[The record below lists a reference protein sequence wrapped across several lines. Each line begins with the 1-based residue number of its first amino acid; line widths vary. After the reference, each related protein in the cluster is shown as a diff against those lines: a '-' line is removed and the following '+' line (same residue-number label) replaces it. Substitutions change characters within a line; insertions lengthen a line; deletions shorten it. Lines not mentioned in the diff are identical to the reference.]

1 MRKLSV
7 WLVATVIST
16 ISLVGF
22 AAPAQAQTCPIER
35 FLTTGSC
42 W

>member
-1 MRKLSV
+1 MRKLSI
-7 WLVATVIST
+7 WLVAGVIST

-22 AAPAQAQTCPIER
+22 AGPAQAQTCPIER
-35 FLTTGSC
+35 FLITGSC

>member
-1 MRKLSV
+1 MRKLSI
-7 WLVATVIST
+7 WAVAVVTA
-16 ISLVGF
+16 SLSLIGF
-22 AAPAQAQTCPIER
+22 AGPAQAQTCPIDR